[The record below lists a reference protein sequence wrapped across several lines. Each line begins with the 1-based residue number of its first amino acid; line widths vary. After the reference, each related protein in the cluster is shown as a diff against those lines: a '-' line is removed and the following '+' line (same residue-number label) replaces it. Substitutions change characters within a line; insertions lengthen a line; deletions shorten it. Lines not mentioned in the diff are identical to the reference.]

1 MAILV
6 AEFACA
12 EEDYNLKAML
22 LSTTLLMSGLTT
34 LAQVNIDNIFK
45 IMCALYL
52 FFLTFFRYSNID
64 KEVNKNVKNILFSI
78 CDVKVFLP
86 FTFDGRGNNKMIELP
101 TILQRES
108 QNT

>member
-34 LAQVNIDNIFK
+34 LAQVTIYF
-45 IMCALYL
+45 
-52 FFLTFFRYSNID
+52 
-64 KEVNKNVKNILFSI
+64 
-78 CDVKVFLP
+78 
-86 FTFDGRGNNKMIELP
+86 P
-101 TILQRES
+101 TMYIYCVYTVMS
-108 QNT
+108 CM